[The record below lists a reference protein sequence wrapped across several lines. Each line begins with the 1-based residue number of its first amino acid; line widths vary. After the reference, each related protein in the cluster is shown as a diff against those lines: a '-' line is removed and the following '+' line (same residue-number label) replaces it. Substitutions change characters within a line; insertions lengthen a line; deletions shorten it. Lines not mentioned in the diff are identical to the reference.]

1 MICMVRDLLKFFLSP
16 PILILSILLLIMD
29 IGSGRIFS
37 LIFYIAFIA
46 LLIFIQN
53 KQDEK
58 EMDEYEETKE
68 SFYLGTFEEENEPVD
83 QREFYRR

>member
-1 MICMVRDLLKFFLSP
+1 MVRDLLKFFLSP
-16 PILILSILLLIMD
+16 PILILSTLLLIMD

>member
-1 MICMVRDLLKFFLSP
+1 MVRDLLKFFLSP

>member
-1 MICMVRDLLKFFLSP
+1 MVRDLLKFFLSP

-29 IGSGRIFS
+29 VSSGRIFS

-58 EMDEYEETKE
+58 EMDEHEKTKE

>member
-1 MICMVRDLLKFFLSP
+1 MVRDLLKFFLSP

-83 QREFYRR
+83 QREYYRR

>member
-1 MICMVRDLLKFFLSP
+1 MVRDLLKFFLSP

-29 IGSGRIFS
+29 VSNGRIFS

-46 LLIFIQN
+46 LLIFIQY

-58 EMDEYEETKE
+58 EMEEYEKTKE

>member
-1 MICMVRDLLKFFLSP
+1 MVRDLLKFFLSS

-68 SFYLGTFEEENEPVD
+68 SFYRGTFEEENEPVD

>member
-1 MICMVRDLLKFFLSP
+1 
-16 PILILSILLLIMD
+16 MD

-83 QREFYRR
+83 QRELWKNNFWKE

>member
-1 MICMVRDLLKFFLSP
+1 
-16 PILILSILLLIMD
+16 MD

-83 QREFYRR
+83 QREFYRRWLWKNKFWKE